1 MPTYSNAAT
10 PLSIGPGDSAVVI
23 APTDTLSATFKSA
36 QVALQHTYA
45 GIQQRLS
52 VEIAFSGAPG
62 TFSVTL
68 QTSDTDLDANY
79 NTEGTIANAQMNT
92 NNVAR
97 LEVPQVTANFARLLF
112 TALANSVTATAKL
125 TA

>member
-1 MPTYSNAAT
+1 MPSYSNIAPPA
-10 PLSIGPGDSAVVI
+10 SIGAGDSFAVI

-45 GIQQRLS
+45 GTQQRLS
-52 VEIAFSGAPG
+52 VEVVFSGNPG
-62 TFSVTL
+62 TFQLNL
-68 QTSDTDLDANY
+68 QTADSDVDANY
-79 NTEGTIANAQMNT
+79 QTEGANISSVT

-97 LEVPQVTANFARLLF
+97 LEVNQVVANFARLVF
-112 TALANSVTATAKL
+112 SALGNSVTATAKI

>member
-1 MPTYSNAAT
+1 MPTYSNAAP

-23 APTDTLSATFKSA
+23 ASTDTLSATFKSA

-45 GIQQRLS
+45 GTQQRLS
-52 VEIAFSGAPG
+52 VEIVFSGAPG
-62 TFSVTL
+62 TFTLNL
-68 QTSDTDLDANY
+68 QTADTDADANY
-79 NTEGTIANAQMNT
+79 AIEGGNITSAP

-97 LEVPQVTANFARLLF
+97 LEVPQVTANFARLVF
-112 TALANSVTATAKL
+112 SALGNSVTATAKI

>member
-1 MPTYSNAAT
+1 MPTYSNVLPPA
-10 PLSIGPGDSAVVI
+10 SIGPGDSFIAI

-45 GIQQRLS
+45 GTQQRLS
-52 VEIAFSGAPG
+52 VEIAFSGNPG
-62 TFSVTL
+62 VFTVNL
-68 QTSDTDLDANY
+68 QTADSDVDANY
-79 NTEGTIANAQMNT
+79 QTEGANISSVT

-97 LEVPQVTANFARLLF
+97 LEVNQVVANFARLVF
-112 TALANSVTATAKL
+112 TALANSVTATAKI